1 MKRKWLENN
10 KTLWWFAGED
20 PYILSFCSAETKR
33 KLAVSGLI
41 VLVIMFVSAIS
52 ISFGIYEI
60 LESYYIGLIIG
71 IYFSI
76 LIMFLY
82 LFILYTLTKDVIP
95 PKVKSKFSS
104 YSSRA
109 LRIGFLVFLGVLV
122 SQPLEYELFS
132 SIINEELHIEIQKEI
147 EKRNSDLNKEY
158 TEKLNHYKLFS
169 NDEESLKAEIEKYN
183 EEKKSKLQ
191 SFIDYQTSRNFF
203 VQKLIIMDSSPKTRF
218 IWVFSLVFVIIFI
231 FPVYQKVYI
240 DKSTNYYFYKEKV
253 QRKLIS
259 DHYQKF
265 VVTYDEILR
274 RDYSQFGLMW
284 KSNYKDPPFNSVP
297 IQDITYNSDAEF
309 NKWLLD
315 ESH

>member
-1 MKRKWLENN
+1 MANRHLENN

-20 PYILSFCSAETKR
+20 PYILSFCSKKTKK
-33 KLAVSGLI
+33 KLALNGL
-41 VLVIMFVSAIS
+41 VVIIIMTISAIS

-60 LESYYIGLIIG
+60 LESYYIGLIVG
-71 IYFSI
+71 IYSAI

-82 LFILYTLTKDVIP
+82 IFILYTLTKDVIP
-95 PKVKSKFSS
+95 PKVKSKYAS

-122 SQPLEYELFS
+122 SQPIEYELFS
-132 SIINEELHIEIQKEI
+132 NIVNEELTEYIATEI
-147 EKRNSDLNKEY
+147 ENRNNKLNKEY
-158 TEKLNHYKLFS
+158 ALKLNELRS
-169 NDEESLKAEIEKYN
+169 LNIDESTLQTEILRFNKEKELRLHN
-183 EEKKSKLQ
+183 
-191 SFIDYQTSRNFF
+191 FIDYQTSRNFF

-274 RDYSQFGLMW
+274 QDYSQFGLKW
-284 KSNYKDPPFNSVP
+284 KSDYKDPPFNSVP
-297 IQDITYNSDAEF
+297 IEDITYNSDKEF
-309 NKWLLD
+309 NEWLLG